1 VPAGLDKHYSTLALI
16 VYVNIISATTPLLK
30 FDVLPSGFKGIRVSA
45 LYFNWAVNP
54 MSADPSRKPFSG
66 FRNPLLYTSMLLLI
80 ALVYVGGTFYVR
92 RQQSREIEKRAADA
106 AAAKERTNDA
116 LTVEQLGGSEFKIL
130 NFYATPP
137 VVHAG
142 ETVQLCYGVSNA
154 KTVKLEPQTNPIWLS
169 VSRCVDVTPKKT
181 TEYTLTIE
189 DGNGNSKTSTL
200 TVQVR

>member
-1 VPAGLDKHYSTLALI
+1 MVQ
-16 VYVNIISATTPLLK
+16 
-30 FDVLPSGFKGIRVSA
+30 LPSAAIFAPLKCTDVVVFASDFCAPVQVVVTAGVAGIVRLDGIVKSKLACVSA
-45 LYFNWAVNP
+45 KRLLFASV
-54 MSADPSRKPFSG
+54 MTSVEVPFSCTLSG
-66 FRNPLLYTSMLLLI
+66 S
-80 ALVYVGGTFYVR
+80 
-92 RQQSREIEKRAADA
+92 
-106 AAAKERTNDA
+106 NDA

-154 KTVKLEPQTNPIWLS
+154 KTVKLEPQTNPVWPS
-169 VSRCVDVTPKKT
+169 VSHCVDVTPKKT

-189 DGNGNSKTSTL
+189 DGSGNSKTSAL

>member
-1 VPAGLDKHYSTLALI
+1 MES
-16 VYVNIISATTPLLK
+16 
-30 FDVLPSGFKGIRVSA
+30 
-45 LYFNWAVNP
+45 AVNS
-54 MSADPSRKPFSG
+54 MSADPNRKPFSG
-66 FRNPLLYTSMLLLI
+66 FRNPLLYTSTLLVI
-80 ALVYVGGTFYVR
+80 ALVYVGGTFFVR
-92 RQQSREIEKRAADA
+92 RQQDREIEQRAADA
-106 AAAKERTNDA
+106 AAAKERTDDER
-116 LTVEQLGGSEFKIL
+116 TIEQLGGSEFKIL

-154 KTVKLEPQTNPIWLS
+154 KTVKLEPQTSAVWPS
-169 VSRCVDVTPKKT
+169 VSRCVEITPKKT